1 MNKRVIPAKARLE
14 TKYTAPELEY
24 HRLLH
29 WVKHHPHGFF
39 VHYPDRI
46 VNNIYF
52 DSQDYSSFWETLSG
66 FSSRTK
72 VRYRWYGKSIFPK
85 EGTLEFKNRKNQYT
99 WKDSYKLSQDILNK
113 NTNWETF
120 FKRLKGALSHEAC
133 CRFQENPAPI
143 LINCYKRNYFINRD
157 HTIRITIDTGLK
169 IFDQRYSSSP
179 NLTRKAFLPSLVILE
194 LKFSEEKRELVSQ
207 VFRDMPVSM
216 SRNSKYVFG
225 VRGIRGD

>member
-1 MNKRVIPAKARLE
+1 MNKGGIPSEARLE
-14 TKYTAPELEY
+14 IKYTAPETEY
-24 HRLLH
+24 HRLFH
-29 WVKHHPHGFF
+29 WVKHHSHGFF

-72 VRYRWYGKSIFPK
+72 VRYRWYGESFLPE
-85 EGTLEFKNRKNQYT
+85 EGVLEFKNRKNQYT
-99 WKDSYKLSQDILNK
+99 WKDSYKLSIGLLK
-113 NTNWETF
+113 TSTSWEAF
-120 FKRLKGALSHEAC
+120 FKSLEGSLSHEAR
-133 CRFQENPAPI
+133 CRFQENPLPI

-157 HTIRITIDTGLK
+157 HTIRITLDTGLK

-179 NLTRKAFLPSLVILE
+179 NLNRKAILPSSVILE
-194 LKFSEEKRELVSQ
+194 LKFSEEKREQISQ
-207 VFRDMPVSM
+207 IFREMPVSM

>member
-1 MNKRVIPAKARLE
+1 MNKGAIPLEARLE
-14 TKYTAPELEY
+14 IKYTAPETEY
-24 HRLLH
+24 HRLFH
-29 WVKHHPHGFF
+29 WVQHHSHGFF

-72 VRYRWYGKSIFPK
+72 VRYRSYGGSILPE

-99 WKDSYKLSQDILNK
+99 WKDSYKLSIDLLN
-113 NTNWETF
+113 TSTSWEAF
-120 FKRLKGALSHEAC
+120 FKRLGGSLSHEAR
-133 CRFQENPAPI
+133 CRFQENPVPI

-157 HTIRITIDTGLK
+157 HTIRITLDTGLK

-179 NLTRKAFLPSLVILE
+179 NLNRKVILPSSVILE
-194 LKFSEEKRELVSQ
+194 LKFSEEKREQVSQ
-207 VFRDMPVSM
+207 IFRDMPVSM

>member
-1 MNKRVIPAKARLE
+1 MNKGMIPSEARLE

-29 WVKHHPHGFF
+29 WVQHHPHGFF
-39 VHYPDRI
+39 SHYPDRI

-72 VRYRWYGKSIFPK
+72 VRYRWYGESFFSE

-99 WKDSYKLSQDILNK
+99 WKDSYKLKIGLLNK
-113 NTNWETF
+113 STNWEIL
-120 FKRLKGALSHEAC
+120 FKRLKNSLPYEAC

-143 LINCYKRNYFINRD
+143 LINRYKRNYFINRD
-157 HTIRITIDTGLK
+157 HTIRITLDTRLK
-169 IFDQRYSSSP
+169 IFDQRYGSLP
-179 NLTRKAFLPSLVILE
+179 NLTRKAILSPPVILE
-194 LKFSEEKRELVSQ
+194 LKFSEKKRDQVSKI
-207 VFRDMPVSM
+207 FKDMPISM

-225 VRGIRGD
+225 MRGIRGN

>member
-1 MNKRVIPAKARLE
+1 MNKGGIPSEARLE
-14 TKYTAPELEY
+14 IKYTAPETEY
-24 HRLLH
+24 HRLFH
-29 WVKHHPHGFF
+29 WVKHHSHGFF

-72 VRYRWYGKSIFPK
+72 VRYRWYGESFLPE
-85 EGTLEFKNRKNQYT
+85 EGVLEFKNRKNQYT
-99 WKDSYKLSQDILNK
+99 WKDSYKLSIDVLKTSIS
-113 NTNWETF
+113 WEAF
-120 FKRLKGALSHEAC
+120 FKSLEGSLSHEAR
-133 CRFQENPAPI
+133 CRFQENPLPI

-157 HTIRITIDTGLK
+157 HTIRITLDTGLK

-179 NLTRKAFLPSLVILE
+179 NLNRKAILPSSVILE
-194 LKFSEEKRELVSQ
+194 LKFSEEKREEISQ
-207 VFRDMPVSM
+207 IFREMPVSM

>member
-1 MNKRVIPAKARLE
+1 MNKGGIPSEARLE
-14 TKYTAPELEY
+14 IKYTAPETEY
-24 HRLLH
+24 HRLFH
-29 WVKHHPHGFF
+29 WVKHHSHGFF

-72 VRYRWYGKSIFPK
+72 VRYRWYGESFLPE
-85 EGTLEFKNRKNQYT
+85 EGVLEFKNRKNQYT
-99 WKDSYKLSQDILNK
+99 WKDSYKLSIDLLK
-113 NTNWETF
+113 TSTSWEAF
-120 FKRLKGALSHEAC
+120 FKSLEGSLSHEAR
-133 CRFQENPAPI
+133 CRFQENPLPI

-157 HTIRITIDTGLK
+157 HTIRITLDTGLK

-179 NLTRKAFLPSLVILE
+179 NLNRKAILPSSVILE
-194 LKFSEEKRELVSQ
+194 LKFSEEKREEISQ
-207 VFRDMPVSM
+207 IFKEMPVSM

>member
-1 MNKRVIPAKARLE
+1 MNQGVIPSEARLE
-14 TKYTAPELEY
+14 IKSTAPELEY

-29 WVKHHPHGFF
+29 WVQHHSHGFF
-39 VHYPDRI
+39 AHYPDRI

-72 VRYRWYGKSIFPK
+72 VRYRWYGESFFSE

-99 WKDSYKLSQDILNK
+99 WKDSYKVSIDLLNK
-113 NTNWETF
+113 STTWDIF
-120 FKRLKGALSHEAC
+120 FKRLKGSLSHEAC
-133 CRFQENPAPI
+133 CRFQENPLPI
-143 LINCYKRNYFINRD
+143 LINSYKRNYFINRD
-157 HTIRITIDTGLK
+157 HTIRITLDTRLK
-169 IFDQRYSSSP
+169 IFDQRYSSFP
-179 NLTRKAFLPSLVILE
+179 NLTRKAILPPPVILE
-194 LKFSEEKRELVSQ
+194 LKFNEKKREQISQ
-207 VFRDMPVSM
+207 IFRDMPVSM

>member
-1 MNKRVIPAKARLE
+1 MNQGAIPSEARLE

-29 WVKHHPHGFF
+29 WVQHHSQGFF
-39 VHYPDRI
+39 AHYPDRI

-72 VRYRWYGKSIFPK
+72 VRYRWYGDSFFSK

-99 WKDSYKLSQDILNK
+99 WKDSYKVSMDLLNK
-113 NTNWETF
+113 STNWESF
-120 FKRLKGALSHEAC
+120 FKKLKGFLSHEVC
-133 CRFQENPAPI
+133 CRFQESPLPV
-143 LINCYKRNYFINRD
+143 LINSYKRNYFINRD
-157 HTIRITIDTGLK
+157 HTIRITLDTRLK
-169 IFDQRYSSSP
+169 IFDQRYSSFP
-179 NLTRKAFLPSLVILE
+179 NLTRKAILPPPVILE
-194 LKFSEEKRELVSQ
+194 LKYNEKKREQISKI
-207 VFRDMPVSM
+207 FRDMPVSM

>member
-1 MNKRVIPAKARLE
+1 MNKGAIPSEARLE
-14 TKYTAPELEY
+14 IKYTAPETEY
-24 HRLLH
+24 HRLFY
-29 WVKHHPHGFF
+29 WVRHHPHGFF

-72 VRYRWYGKSIFPK
+72 VRYRWYGGSFLPE
-85 EGTLEFKNRKNQYT
+85 EGTLKFKNRKNQYT
-99 WKDSYKLSQDILNK
+99 WKDSYKLSIDLLN
-113 NTNWETF
+113 TSTSWEAF
-120 FKRLKGALSHEAC
+120 FKSLEGSLSHEAR
-133 CRFQENPAPI
+133 CRFQENPVPI

-157 HTIRITIDTGLK
+157 HTIRMTLDTGLK

-179 NLTRKAFLPSLVILE
+179 NLNRKAILPASVILE
-194 LKFSEEKRELVSQ
+194 LKFSEEKREQVSQ
-207 VFRDMPVSM
+207 IFSDMPVSM